1 MKSYIINSLAQECP
15 LTFVF
20 SNGEKMDFL
29 KVTNELKDNDNLIE
43 LLPTRS
49 KVSYL
54 VNLNYVIFIKPL
66 EIGKAQVIRY

>member
-1 MKSYIINSLAQECP
+1 
-15 LTFVF
+15 
-20 SNGEKMDFL
+20 MDFL